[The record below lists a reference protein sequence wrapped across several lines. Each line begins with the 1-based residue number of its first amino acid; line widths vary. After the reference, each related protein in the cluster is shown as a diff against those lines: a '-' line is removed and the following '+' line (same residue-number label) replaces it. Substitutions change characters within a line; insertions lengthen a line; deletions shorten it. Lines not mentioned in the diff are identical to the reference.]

1 MTKLMYSMLVLG
13 AAVLMTGCGGESHT
27 QTVDQPVAPVPEQP
41 AVEQPADAVQEEGT
55 VAFSGTV
62 AYKEFEGGFFA
73 IDADDGAKY
82 NPRNLPEHLAVDGQR
97 VTVTARVR
105 DDMMGIHM
113 YGSYIDIIEIV
124 PEQ

>member
-27 QTVDQPVAPVPEQP
+27 QTVDQPVAAVPDQP
-41 AVEQPADAVQEEGT
+41 TDTVQEEGT
-55 VAFSGTV
+55 VSFSGTV

-73 IDADDGAKY
+73 IDADNGAKY

-124 PEQ
+124 PER

>member
-1 MTKLMYSMLVLG
+1 MTKFMYSGLILSV
-13 AAVLMTGCGGESHT
+13 AVLLTGCGNGAPPSE
-27 QTVDQPVAPVPEQP
+27 PVPEAAAP
-41 AVEQPADAVQEEGT
+41 AAEQPADAVQEEGT
-55 VAFSGTV
+55 VSFSGTV

-105 DDMMGIHM
+105 DDMVGIHM
-113 YGSYIDIIEIV
+113 YGSIVDIIEIV